1 MAKAKTVFVCQ
12 QCGAESPKWV
22 GQCPDCR
29 AWNSLI
35 EEVKAVQPRTGFGGR
50 VRSTGNVAKVIH
62 LTDIDTKKA
71 SFARISTGSA
81 ELDRVLGGGVV
92 PGSVVLVA
100 GEPGIG
106 KSTLLTQLAM
116 HVAQQV
122 LYVCGE
128 ESVEQV
134 GMRVER
140 LASGKKPSDIAFLAS
155 TNVDEIV
162 ATGGQEKPAVMIV
175 DSIQTL
181 NTSDLTGMAG
191 SVGQIRE
198 SCFRLIEFAKQSG
211 IAVFIVGHVTKGG
224 DIAGPKVLE
233 HMVDAVLQ
241 LEGER
246 TGMWR
251 ILRAQKNRFGATDEV
266 GVFSMI
272 EGGMADVANPSG
284 AFLEEAQAGVPGSAI
299 VAIMEGTRPVLVE
312 VQALVVE
319 SQLPV
324 PRRVAQGINV
334 NKLQVLA
341 AVLQKR
347 ANLNLGTRDI
357 FVNVAGGL
365 NLKEPAADLG
375 ICLAIA
381 SSFMGKALPPQA
393 VLVGEVG
400 LLGEIRR
407 VSFLEK
413 RVKEAKKL
421 GYELAITPEKYK
433 SIGDVVK
440 KILAK

>member
-1 MAKAKTVFVCQ
+1 MAKVKTVYVCQ
-12 QCGAESPKWV
+12 QCGADSPKWV
-22 GQCPDCR
+22 GQCPSCR
-29 AWNSLI
+29 AWNSLV
-35 EEVKAVQPRTGFGGR
+35 EEVRESKKQNEKSKMGYVGGGR
-50 VRSTGNVAKVIH
+50 VIKLSEV
-62 LTDIDTKKA
+62 DTKKA
-71 SFARISTGSA
+71 SFARTFTGSG
-81 ELDRVLGGGVV
+81 ELDRVLGGGIV
-92 PGSVVLVA
+92 PGSVVLIA

-116 HVAQQV
+116 NVNGS
-122 LYVCGE
+122 LYTCGE

-134 GMRVER
+134 AMRVER
-140 LASGKKPSDIAFLAS
+140 LAQGKKINDTSFFAS

-162 ATGGQEKPAVMIV
+162 ATAAAEKPAVMIV

-198 SCFRLIEFAKQSG
+198 SCFRLIEFAKRSG
-211 IAVFIVGHVTKGG
+211 TAVFIVGHVTKGG

-284 AFLEEAQAGVPGSAI
+284 AFLEEAQTGVPGSAV
-299 VAIMEGTRPVLVE
+299 VAVMEGTRPVLVE

-324 PRRVAQGINV
+324 PRRVAQGINI

-357 FVNVAGGL
+357 FVSVAGGL

-381 SSFMGKALPPQA
+381 SSFLGKPLPAQS

-407 VSFLEK
+407 VSFLDK

-421 GYELAITPEKYK
+421 GYELAITPDKYK
-433 SIGDVVK
+433 RIGDVVK
-440 KILAK
+440 KVL